1 MTRFFALACLW
12 SWACWIPMVLYF
24 QNRGPAAGE
33 GELAGIPI
41 WALLLAFVG
50 GYGPT
55 AAGLI
60 FAARESGRDGVR
72 ALLRR
77 LLIWRVGVRWHLFA
91 WLAPMAFL
99 LVGMAIYAW
108 RGGALGSP
116 DPGRL
121 ALAPVAVFFA
131 VIFGPLGE
139 ELGWR
144 GYALPRLQQRYS
156 ALKSSIV
163 LGLVWT
169 LSHTPMFWGPG
180 GTVVSG
186 GPVTLWAIGK
196 YALYLLGFSI
206 LYTWLFNNTRGSVL
220 LAVIFHTSA
229 NAVLPLVAFPDRAE
243 NASRLIDEW
252 SVIAIW
258 VAVFLVLLIR
268 GPQKLT
274 RGEVPSP

>member
-1 MTRFFALACLW
+1 MTRFFTLAILW
-12 SWACWIPMVLYF
+12 SWAFWIPMVLYF
-24 QNRGPAAGE
+24 QNRGPDAGE
-33 GELAGIPI
+33 GELAGIPV

-55 AAGLI
+55 AAGVI
-60 FAARESGRDGVR
+60 FSARDSGREGVK

-77 LLIWRVGVRWHLFA
+77 LLVWRVGLRWHLFA

-99 LVGMAIYAW
+99 LVGMLIYAA
-108 RGGALGSP
+108 RGGDLGQP
-116 DPGRL
+116 NWGRL
-121 ALAPVAVFFA
+121 VLVPVAVFFA

-144 GYALPRLQQRYS
+144 GYALPRLQQHYS
-156 ALKSSIV
+156 ALKSSLI

-169 LSHTPMFWGPG
+169 LWHVPMFWGPG

-196 YALYLLGFSI
+196 YVLYLLGFSI

-229 NAVLPLVAFPDRAE
+229 NAVLPLVAFPDRADD
-243 NASRLIDEW
+243 ASRLIDEW
-252 SVIAIW
+252 SVIGIW
-258 VAVFLVLLIR
+258 IAALLVLLIQ
-268 GPQKLT
+268 GPRKLT
-274 RGEVPSP
+274 RGEVPAP

>member
-1 MTRFFALACLW
+1 MSRFFAFACLW
-12 SWACWIPMVLYF
+12 SWAFWIPMVLYF
-24 QNRGPAAGE
+24 QNRGPEAGE
-33 GELAGIPI
+33 GDLAGIPL
-41 WALLLAFVG
+41 WALLFAFVG

-60 FAARESGRDGVR
+60 FAARESGRDGAK

-99 LVGMAIYAW
+99 LVGMLLYVM
-108 RGGALGSP
+108 GGGHLGPP
-116 DPGRL
+116 DWGRM

-156 ALKSSIV
+156 ALKSSLI

-169 LSHTPMFWGPG
+169 LWHTPMFWGPG

-186 GPVTLWAIGK
+186 GPVTAWAIGK
-196 YALYLLGFSI
+196 YVLYLLGFAI
-206 LYTWLFNNTRGSVL
+206 LYTWLCNNTRGSVL

-229 NAVLPLVAFPDRAE
+229 NAMLPLVAFPDRADD
-243 NASRLIDEW
+243 ASRLIDEW
-252 SVIAIW
+252 SIIAIW
-258 VAVFLVLLIR
+258 IVALFVLVR
-268 GPQKLT
+268 FGPAKLA
-274 RGEVPSP
+274 RGEAPAP